1 MRAGD
6 VLTVLAGETIPADGT
21 ILEGRTSIDQSVMT
35 GESIPVDKKEGDT
48 VTSGTT
54 NRFGTF
60 SMRADRACGDSS
72 LQRMI
77 RLAEEADANKAPIV
91 SLADRWATWL
101 VAAALL
107 CALLIWLFTG
117 EFVRAVT
124 ALVVFCPCA
133 FILATQI
140 GRAHV

>member
-1 MRAGD
+1 MTGVQTCA
-6 VLTVLAGETIPADGT
+6 LPISGETIPADGT
-21 ILEGRTSIDQSVMT
+21 ILEGQTSIDQSVMT

-77 RLAEEADANKAPIV
+77 RLAEEADVAGATAHL
-91 SLADRWATWL
+91 LALGLFIGSAAL
-101 VAAALL
+101 LAAAALGTRRQRPGPRPGWGWS
-107 CALLIWLFTG
+107 AMSSTPP
-117 EFVRAVT
+117 
-124 ALVVFCPCA
+124 CP
-133 FILATQI
+133 
-140 GRAHV
+140 